1 MVKTNMIFLVGLFDA
16 KDVSNFNDSLVKMGT
31 NLLISAFYYED
42 CKRIEAVIKTDDIN
56 KVVKALY
63 KKFIKK

>member
-1 MVKTNMIFLVGLFDA
+1 
-16 KDVSNFNDSLVKMGT
+16 MGT